1 MAKIIKIEDNIVS
14 VGNDNG
20 ELIEIRIEDCNFDP
34 NVGDEVS
41 IFSSDTKVICAKN
54 ESSKNN
60 ETDAQSF
67 AKNNGININLV
78 QNQNSNNGYDDNYY
92 STNSKK
98 VVNKVSY
105 IILAILFG
113 GIGIHK
119 FYSGKTVKG
128 IFYLLFSWTG
138 IPSIIGII
146 EGICACFKKE
156 DSNGRILI

>member
-1 MAKIIKIEDNIVS
+1 MAKIIKIEDNIVFI
-14 VGNDNG
+14 GNDDG
-20 ELIEIRIEDCNFDP
+20 SLIEIRTEDCNFNP
-34 NVGDEVS
+34 EVGDEVS
-41 IFSSDTKVICAKN
+41 IFSSDTKTICIKN

-60 ETDAQSF
+60 ETDTQSF

-92 STNSKK
+92 SINSKK
-98 VVNKVSY
+98 VVNKVLY
-105 IILAILFG
+105 ILLAVFFG

-119 FYSGKTVKG
+119 FYSGKIVKG

-138 IPSIIGII
+138 IPSIVGII